1 MIAKLLKSKI
11 TIAVKPV
18 PHWNHFPA
26 CARPEHC
33 PAEFKEKL
41 FSAEAWALWGFDDFD
56 YVAIVKDGKRLIVP
70 MNFIHPEEERVL
82 FDNTEDDYV
91 SSPSDIERYGKE
103 EFAEDIVMMSGEFDA
118 KIHSVEITVYGADI
132 VHDCKWS
139 LNGHVKPVVNLNRQ
153 VFVEDTGKI
162 TCLPS

>member
-11 TIAVKPV
+11 TVAVKPI
-18 PHWNHFPA
+18 PYWNRFPD
-26 CARPEHC
+26 CVRPEYR

-41 FSAEAWALWGFDDFD
+41 FSAEAWAIWGFGEYD

-70 MNFIHPEEERVL
+70 MSFIHPEEERVL
-82 FDNTEDDYV
+82 FDNTEDNYI
-91 SSPSDIERYGKE
+91 SSPSDIERYGKK
-103 EFAEDIVMMSGEFDA
+103 EFAEDVSMMSGEFDV
-118 KIHSVEITVYGADI
+118 KIRSVEITEYGADI
-132 VHDCKWS
+132 VHDFKWS
-139 LNGHVKPVVNLNRQ
+139 LNGHIKPVTNLWRQ